1 MWSQCLQ
8 EGDHSISDCME
19 EFQYLLAHNDVMEDE
34 DQLVGQYLG
43 GLWSSL
49 WKVMSVHPCWIV
61 TEAYQRTAETK
72 ESQNIK
78 IPQSKASISQSMIDK
93 GGSKS
98 YGQRSKEDKLVV
110 HQLNQIRWVNRIWV
124 QMVVTKARPPCIV
137 LSTMR
142 LATYHREQKNIHF

>member
-1 MWSQCLQ
+1 
-8 EGDHSISDCME
+8 
-19 EFQYLLAHNDVMEDE
+19 MEDE

-61 TEAYQRTAETK
+61 TETYQRTAETK

-78 IPQSKASISQSMIDK
+78 IPQSKASISQSMRDK

-98 YGQRSKEDKLVV
+98 YGQKKTS
-110 HQLNQIRWVNRIWV
+110 
-124 QMVVTKARPPCIV
+124 
-137 LSTMR
+137 
-142 LATYHREQKNIHF
+142 